1 VNGHSELAF
10 HLLRQIESR
19 PQQMED
25 SRQASDDE
33 DYDN

>member
-1 VNGHSELAF
+1 VNGHSELASY
-10 HLLRQIESR
+10 LLQIFVSG
-19 PQQMED
+19 PQQIED